1 MLKNRTFEGEN
12 VPKLTKWLFCSS
24 GMFRDL
30 VYQFVSMFLLMYAQY
45 CGIGGTEDGADY
57 IAMYSTITV
66 IIIILRIWD
75 GFNDPIMGFIVEK
88 VHFKWGKYRPWIF
101 LGALLSSIVTI
112 LMFTTQVHGWAYVGL
127 FAVFYFLWDFT
138 YTMNDIAFWSVLP
151 SLSQK
156 EKVRANLTTLLSIFV
171 SIGSFTAGGLVPI
184 LSSNFGY
191 TISYRWFA
199 IIAAVLY
206 FLSQLILVIFMKEK
220 KRSEEV
226 EESSEKMKFRDIFS
240 VLIKND
246 QVRSSIVGILFYYT
260 GASILVTLGLNYFY
274 FNYGY
279 TEAGTYQLLF
289 TIVYALAT
297 IIGQACYPLLVNK
310 LKLHRMQIFSAASIV
325 TVFGYLC
332 LFLYIFLNPVQ
343 FFPLLCVLGFIVFF
357 AQTLI
362 SMVLYIMIQD
372 SIEYNEYHFNTR
384 RESAIF
390 SLRAFTAKLGSSLQ
404 QVVLYVS
411 LLAGALYGISNA
423 ISGAEMDAIQKF
435 GENATEVGNYVGSI
449 ANSMTGY
456 ENVEFWQRL
465 VYQIGFTIVP
475 GLLML
480 ACFIWIKKTYR
491 ITEENHS
498 IMVEKL
504 TKRTENEN
512 TKQ

>member
-75 GFNDPIMGFIVEK
+75 GFNDPIMGFMVEK
-88 VHFKWGKYRPWIF
+88 VHFKRGKYRPWIF

-279 TEAGTYQLLF
+279 SAAGTYQLIF
-289 TIVYALAT
+289 TVVYALAT
-297 IIGQACYPLLVNK
+297 ILGQFIYPLLVNK
-310 LKLHRMQIFSAASIV
+310 FKTHRMKIFTVASVV
-325 TVFGYLC
+325 TVVGYVL
-332 LFLYIFLNPVQ
+332 LFLYIF
-343 FFPLLCVLGFIVFF
+343 F
-357 AQTLI
+357 
-362 SMVLYIMIQD
+362 
-372 SIEYNEYHFNTR
+372 
-384 RESAIF
+384 
-390 SLRAFTAKLGSSLQ
+390 LR
-404 QVVLYVS
+404 
-411 LLAGALYGISNA
+411 
-423 ISGAEMDAIQKF
+423 
-435 GENATEVGNYVGSI
+435 
-449 ANSMTGY
+449 
-456 ENVEFWQRL
+456 
-465 VYQIGFTIVP
+465 
-475 GLLML
+475 
-480 ACFIWIKKTYR
+480 
-491 ITEENHS
+491 
-498 IMVEKL
+498 
-504 TKRTENEN
+504 
-512 TKQ
+512 

>member
-1 MLKNRTFEGEN
+1 
-12 VPKLTKWLFCSS
+12 
-24 GMFRDL
+24 MFRDAS
-30 VYQFVSMFLLMYAQY
+30 YQFISLFLLSFVQFFALGNVTIEEYVQMY
-45 CGIGGTEDGADY
+45 T
-57 IAMYSTITV
+57 TIT
-66 IIIILRIWD
+66 IIIIVLRIWD
-75 GFNDPIMGFIVEK
+75 GLNDPIMGFIIEK
-88 VHFKWGKYRPWIF
+88 CHFKRGKYRPWIF

-112 LMFTTQVHGWAYVGL
+112 LMFTLQVHGWAYVGL

-184 LSSNFGY
+184 LSSSFGY

-199 IIAAVLY
+199 IIASVLY
-206 FLSQLILVIFMKEK
+206 FLSQLILVIFMKER
-220 KRSEEV
+220 KRSEDV
-226 EESSEKMKFRDIFS
+226 ETSSEKMKFKDIFT
-240 VLIKND
+240 VLAKND
-246 QVRSSIVGILFYYT
+246 QVRSSIVGILLYYT

-279 TEAGTYQLLF
+279 SAAGTYQLIF
-289 TIVYALAT
+289 TVVYALAT
-297 IIGQACYPLLVNK
+297 LLGQVLYPVLVNK
-310 LKLHRMQIFSAASIV
+310 FKIHRMKIFTIASIV
-325 TVFGYLC
+325 TFTGYGL
-332 LFLYIFLNPVQ
+332 LFLYIFLNPVT

-372 SIEYNEYHFNTR
+372 SIEYNEYHFKER
-384 RESAIF
+384 RESAVF

-411 LLAGALYGISNA
+411 LLAGSLYAISNQ
-423 ISGAEMDAIQKF
+423 ISQAEMDAIAQF
-435 GENATEVGNYVGSI
+435 GDNAVSVGKYVGEI
-449 ANSMTGY
+449 ANQITGF
-456 ENVEFWQRL
+456 ENVDFWQRL

-480 ACFIWIKKTYR
+480 ACFVWIKCTYK
-491 ITEENHS
+491 ITEENHE
-498 IMVEKL
+498 IMVLEIEKRQRDG
-504 TKRTENEN
+504 TK
-512 TKQ
+512 

>member
-1 MLKNRTFEGEN
+1 MFKNKTFEGEN

-30 VYQFVSMFLLMYAQY
+30 CYQFVSMFLLMYAQY
-45 CGIGGTEDGADY
+45 CGIGGGDGGDY

-66 IIIILRIWD
+66 IIIVLRIWD

-88 VHFKWGKYRPWIF
+88 VNLKWGKYRPWIF
-101 LGALLSSIVTI
+101 IGALLSSIVTI
-112 LMFTTQVHGWAYVGL
+112 LMFCLQVHGWAYVAL

-184 LSSNFGY
+184 LSSSFGY
-191 TISYRWFA
+191 TISYMYFA
-199 IIAAVLY
+199 IIASVLY
-206 FLSQLILVIFMKEK
+206 FVSQLILVIFMKER

-226 EESSEKMKFRDIFS
+226 ETSSEKMKFRDIFS
-240 VLIKND
+240 VLGKND
-246 QVRSSIVGILFYYT
+246 QVRSSIVGILLYYT
-260 GASILVTLGLNYFY
+260 GSSILVTLGLNYFY

-279 TEAGTYQLLF
+279 SAAGTYQLIF
-289 TIVYALAT
+289 TVVYALAT
-297 IIGQACYPLLVNK
+297 ILGQFIYPLLVNK
-310 LKLHRMQIFSAASIV
+310 FKIHRMKIFTVASVV
-325 TVFGYLC
+325 TVVGYVL
-332 LFLYIFLNPVQ
+332 LFLYIFLNPVT
-343 FFPLLCVLGFIVFF
+343 FFPLLCVVGFAVFF

-362 SMVLYIMIQD
+362 SMILYIMIQD
-372 SIEYNEYHFNTR
+372 SIEYNEYHFKER
-384 RESAIF
+384 RESAVF

-404 QVVLYVS
+404 QIVLYVA
-411 LLAGALYGISNA
+411 LLAGSLYTISNQ
-423 ISGAEMDAIQKF
+423 ISQAEMDAIAKF
-435 GENATEVGNYVGSI
+435 GDDAVNVGQYVGNI
-449 ANSMTGY
+449 ANALTGF

-480 ACFIWIKKTYR
+480 VCFIWIKCTYK
-491 ITEENHS
+491 ITEENHE
-498 IMVEKL
+498 IMVLEIEK
-504 TKRTENEN
+504 RNN
-512 TKQ
+512 NDSKQ

>member
-1 MLKNRTFEGEN
+1 MFKNKTFEGEN

-30 VYQFVSMFLLMYAQY
+30 CYQFVSMFLLMYAQY
-45 CGIGGTEDGADY
+45 CGIGGGDGGDY

-66 IIIILRIWD
+66 IIIVLRIWD

-88 VHFKWGKYRPWIF
+88 VHLKWGKYRPWIF
-101 LGALLSSIVTI
+101 IGALLSSIVTI
-112 LMFTTQVHGWAYVGL
+112 LMFCLQVHGWAYVAL

-184 LSSNFGY
+184 LSSSFGY
-191 TISYRWFA
+191 TISYMYFA
-199 IIAAVLY
+199 IIASVLY
-206 FLSQLILVIFMKEK
+206 FVSQLILVIFMKER
-220 KRSEEV
+220 KRSE
-226 EESSEKMKFRDIFS
+226 D
-240 VLIKND
+240 D
-246 QVRSSIVGILFYYT
+246 QVRSSIVGILLYYT

-279 TEAGTYQLLF
+279 SAAGTYQLIF
-289 TIVYALAT
+289 TVVYALAT
-297 IIGQACYPLLVNK
+297 ILGQFIYPLLVNK
-310 LKLHRMQIFSAASIV
+310 FKIHRMKIFTVASVV
-325 TVFGYLC
+325 TVVGYVL
-332 LFLYIFLNPVQ
+332 LFLYIFLNPVT
-343 FFPLLCVLGFIVFF
+343 FFPLLCVVGFVVFF

-362 SMVLYIMIQD
+362 SMILYIMIQD
-372 SIEYNEYHFNTR
+372 SIEYHFKER
-384 RESAIF
+384 RESAVF

-404 QVVLYVS
+404 QIVLYVS
-411 LLAGALYGISNA
+411 LLAGSLYTISNQ
-423 ISGAEMDAIQKF
+423 ISQAEMDAIAKF
-435 GENATEVGNYVGSI
+435 GDDAVNVGQYVGNI
-449 ANSMTGY
+449 ANALTGF

-480 ACFIWIKKTYR
+480 VCFIWIKCTYK
-491 ITEENHS
+491 S
-498 IMVEKL
+498 
-504 TKRTENEN
+504 
-512 TKQ
+512 